1 MFMYFDKGVKEKI
14 ITHDGGTIYRVPQPR
29 SGYWVVRY
37 KGRYYML
44 GGGPLSGTLFLGYPI

>member
-1 MFMYFDKGVKEKI
+1 MYFDKGVKEKI